1 MMTPAEL
8 ILMHLAIR
16 PMGFNELMRATGL
29 RRTVMRQTLDALD
42 GAGRAF
48 FALGTN
54 GGRDTWHLGAAP
66 MNHDRVMRDY
76 AIEREVVAPGHT
88 VVRFGDRWRAGHGQ
102 RPPATPGLGNA
113 LGNIYA

>member
-1 MMTPAEL
+1 MTPEEL

-29 RRTVMRQTLDALD
+29 RRTVMRQHLEVLA
-42 GAGRAF
+42 GAGKAWLAERAD
-48 FALGTN
+48 
-54 GGRDTWHLGAAP
+54 GGRTWQIGADP
-66 MNHDRVMRDY
+66 LNQGRVNRDY
-76 AIEREVVAPGHT
+76 SVQREVVAPGHV

-102 RPPATPGLGNA
+102 RPPATPGLANA